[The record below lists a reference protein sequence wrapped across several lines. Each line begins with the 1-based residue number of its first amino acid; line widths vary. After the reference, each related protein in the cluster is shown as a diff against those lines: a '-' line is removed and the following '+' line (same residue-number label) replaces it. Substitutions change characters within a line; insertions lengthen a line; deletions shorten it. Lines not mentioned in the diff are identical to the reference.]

1 MTTQI
6 VCARYNENINW
17 ILPLINNTIIYNKGN
32 DDLTL
37 FPDDK
42 IIKLPNLGREGGT
55 YIHHIIENYD
65 KLSDYIIFTQGNPL
79 DHTNSY
85 DLIFNT
91 FHEKKNYN
99 FKNIG
104 PHLVKVEKHELTNYC
119 SGIPS
124 LGVDYIKPINTQVII
139 DNLNNELSEL
149 INELKRYPVITI
161 YELTKI
167 ITKYN
172 VNNTKLY
179 SLFDMSVLEN
189 IINKGYTYSSGA
201 IFIVS
206 KKAILK
212 HPKVFYENIYKTLQD
227 IHPSAGYGLEKLW
240 KIIFDSIN

>member
-1 MTTQI
+1 MQ
-6 VCARYNENINW
+6 
-17 ILPLINNTIIYNKGN
+17 NNSFDIETN
-32 DDLTL
+32 L
-37 FPDDK
+37 
-42 IIKLPNLGREGGT
+42 KLPDE
-55 YIHHIIENYD
+55 E
-65 KLSDYIIFTQGNPL
+65 FQ
-79 DHTNSY
+79 
-85 DLIFNT
+85 
-91 FHEKKNYN
+91 
-99 FKNIG
+99 
-104 PHLVKVEKHELTNYC
+104 
-119 SGIPS
+119 
-124 LGVDYIKPINTQVII
+124 
-139 DNLNNELSEL
+139 
-149 INELKRYPVITI
+149 YPVITI